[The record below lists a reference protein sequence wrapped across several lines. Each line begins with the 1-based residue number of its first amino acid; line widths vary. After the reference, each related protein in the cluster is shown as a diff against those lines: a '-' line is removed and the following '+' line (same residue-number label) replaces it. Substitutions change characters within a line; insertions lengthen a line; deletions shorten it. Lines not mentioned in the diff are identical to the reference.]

1 MRGRLALLLL
11 VGMSVVTACGGGE
24 EESAPAKTAAPA
36 PKADETVTFEV
47 AEENRSGKSGT
58 ATLKGGDG
66 GFTVTLE
73 LKRPRGYNLAHIHTV
88 TCEKYRALTN
98 FDEQFATVSAP
109 LTDLEE
115 GKSRSRVDTALS
127 EYRPGYSINVHSTKG
142 GFPVVACGDIPSG

>member
-1 MRGRLALLLL
+1 MRGYLALLLL
-11 VGMSVVTACGGGE
+11 VSMSVLTACGGGE

-36 PKADETVTFEV
+36 PKADETVTFEL

-58 ATLKGGDG
+58 ATLKSGDG

-73 LKRPRGYNLAHIHTV
+73 LKRARGHNPAHIHAV
-88 TCEKYRALTN
+88 TCKKYRALKD
-98 FDEQFATVSAP
+98 FDEQLATVSAP

-127 EYRPGYSINVHSTKG
+127 EYRPGYSINVHSTEG